1 MALAGITRLLGMAV
15 LFDTQEDAAMATTP
29 DSQNHELSV
38 TDFGP
43 ISKAK
48 IDLRPLTVFVGP
60 SNTGK
65 SYMAVLI
72 YAMHQFFSDLYRLY
86 RMHMMQR
93 QSLDLSKNDLSG
105 LYAWAKETL
114 SDLETIE
121 SLEPSLIELPE
132 SIATLIRKSL
142 KKVTTLSEILDNEIA
157 RCFGVGK
164 TKNLIRHSGD
174 GETTFSLLHNISK
187 ETELNN
193 PFGYQ
198 VTVTEQGAKINAPI
212 PNTMPLQMNMKDI
225 LDLLR
230 KWNSTWLIEMENIG
244 LREEGSADASKW
256 DVEWLVEMQN
266 MGLDKKAE
274 QALNDL
280 LISLADFVAPDMV
293 GSLRRPAH
301 YLPADRAGVMHAH
314 QVAVRGLIASASRV
328 ALRRDSP
335 MPLLSGVLGDFL
347 EQLVELASSTRW
359 PWNTQGD
366 NDLALRMEQALLR
379 GTIHVERSEID
390 YPSFVYR
397 PEGWEKDLPLMN
409 ASSMVSELAPVVLYL
424 RHVVRPGNLL
434 IIEEPESH
442 LHPAMQ
448 VEFVR
453 QLALAVKSGIRILIT
468 THSEWVLEELAN
480 LVRLSELPAERRGG
494 IDDPD
499 VELRP
504 EEIGAWLFERGSKN
518 SGSVVREMPLDVES
532 GTFSSGFG
540 LITEGLYNRW
550 AEISNRIEEE

>member
-1 MALAGITRLLGMAV
+1 
-15 LFDTQEDAAMATTP
+15 MATTP
-29 DSQNHELSV
+29 DSQNLELSV

-43 ISKAK
+43 IAKAK
-48 IDLRPLTVFVGP
+48 IDLRPLTVFVGS

-72 YAMHQFFSDLYRLY
+72 YALHQFFSAYSGRKDFESFSRVKQ
-86 RMHMMQR
+86 H
-93 QSLDLSKNDLSG
+93 QSLDLSEHDISNIF
-105 LYAWAKETL
+105 AWAQETL
-114 SDLETIE
+114 PDLETNEHEE
-121 SLEPSLIELPE
+121 SCLIELPE
-132 SIATLIRKSL
+132 SIAVLIHTSL
-142 KKVTTLSEILDNEIA
+142 NNVAHLSEDLENEIA

-164 TKNLIRHSGD
+164 TKNLVRHPGN
-174 GETTFSLLHNISK
+174 GKTTFSLLHNISGAAGQNDP
-187 ETELNN
+187 L
-193 PFGYQ
+193 GYT
-198 VTVTEQGAKINAPI
+198 VTVTEQRTKIDALI
-212 PNTMPLQMNMKDI
+212 PNTMPLQMDI
-225 LDLLR
+225 EDLSALL
-230 KWNSTWLIEMENIG
+230 WNWNADWLTEMENME
-244 LREEGSADASKW
+244 LRKLGSAKAANWNVD
-256 DVEWLVEMQN
+256 WLAEMKN
-266 MGLDKKAE
+266 KGEDETAKL
-274 QALNDL
+274 ALIEL
-280 LISLADFVAPDMV
+280 LRILADSIALSIV
-293 GSLRRPAH
+293 GPLVHPAY

-314 QVAVRGLIASASRV
+314 QVAVRGLIASASRIG
-328 ALRRDSP
+328 LRRESP
-335 MPLLSGVLGDFL
+335 MPVLSGVLGDFL

-359 PWNTQGD
+359 EAQGN
-366 NDLALRMEQALLR
+366 NDLALHLEQALLP
-379 GTIHVERSEID
+379 GTVRVERSEID

-397 PEGWEKDLPLMN
+397 PDGWQRDLPLMN

-424 RHVVRPGNLL
+424 RHVVRPGDLL

-448 VEFVR
+448 VEFIR
-453 QLALAVKSGIRILIT
+453 QLAVAVKSGIRILIT

-518 SGSVVREMPLDVES
+518 SGSVVREMPLDIES

-550 AEISNRIEEE
+550 ADISNRIEEE